1 MNVEYKVKQG
11 FDEYYS
17 KIRGQYEGDAGIDL
31 ISTIDCSLEP
41 GEIVLI
47 SSGIYVMIPEGYEG
61 QIRARSGLALNHGI
75 SLANGVGTIDS
86 NYRNELGAILINLG
100 KKTFNI
106 NIGDRIAQFIV
117 CPIVNPVFTR
127 VFTFSDH
134 EKDNPRN
141 LKGFG
146 SSGV

>member
-1 MNVEYKVKQG
+1 MKVEYKVKYP
-11 FDEYYS
+11 FDEYYATV
-17 KIRGQYEGDAGIDL
+17 RGQYEGDAGIDL
-31 ISTIDCSLEP
+31 ISTIDCTLNP

-47 SSGIYVMIPEGYEG
+47 PAGIYVMIPKGYEG

-86 NYRNELGAILINLG
+86 NYRNELGAILVNLG
-100 KKTFNI
+100 KKPFEIKTGF
-106 NIGDRIAQFIV
+106 RIAQFIV
-117 CPIVNPVFTR
+117 CPIVNPVFDR
-127 VFTFSDH
+127 VFSFSDYA
-134 EKDNPRN
+134 EDNPRN